1 MCTANF
7 NLPIAEI
14 AILTGIAT
22 KEAKAHRDTHSL
34 IVEAKIIKCSLKSY
48 KPFCTSYLL
57 MNFALSFI
65 NLI

>member
-1 MCTANF
+1 MCTTNF

-34 IVEAKIIKCSLKSY
+34 IVEAKIIKCSL
-48 KPFCTSYLL
+48 
-57 MNFALSFI
+57 
-65 NLI
+65 